1 MNNQSAFAR
10 RDYIDNEYQV
20 KFVLGDDAI
29 AETYQ
34 VVTSKGELK
43 ILKLIKP
50 ESISIIDLELLK
62 SKLEKYSKVLED
74 NVISNSILKSFTDD
88 GQQLFYF
95 LQDFVVGES
104 LLELINREVYLD
116 VYLASKI
123 ASLTL
128 ILLSRLDFLE
138 GLTITPDKVFL
149 SYLSDEL
156 SIYLVPFSLTDFIVD
171 ETKCVP
177 ILSVVYGI
185 DSKYQQPIN
194 SFYSVATLLYRCI
207 AGMLPWDYDIDW
219 SRSRIS
225 ILKITQLHR
234 ASFPL
239 KKSNFYQFMPEE
251 LGNILYEAL
260 AYEKLDTFADD
271 IGSFIQRYYEFS
283 KYEFS
288 KYEDYRGVEDKQND
302 EIIAIN
308 EKSVG
313 LAQVAGMKG
322 LKETLQIDV
331 INPLKDRTAHL
342 KYGIQPLNGLLLY
355 GPPGCGK
362 TFIARQLA
370 EELGY
375 RFFEVKPSDLASTY
389 VHGTQEKIGKL
400 FRDARLNAPS
410 IIFIDEV
417 DAILPSRDS
426 DNLNHHYSSEVNEFL
441 AQLTDCNERG
451 IFVMMASN
459 RPDVIDKAILRT
471 GRIDKI
477 IYVSLPDFISRKE
490 LLKLLLENRPKEKL
504 LDLDSLSMLL
514 AGYVSSDIKFIV
526 NEVAKIAMKNEQPI
540 NSSHFMNITQK
551 TSPSV
556 SFDQIERYDS
566 FANLSY

>member
-10 RDYIDNEYQV
+10 HDYIDNDYQV
-20 KFVLGDDAI
+20 KFFLGNDAI

-34 VVTSKGELK
+34 IITGQDQLK

-62 SKLEKYSKVLED
+62 SKLGKYSRVLED
-74 NVISNSILKSFTDD
+74 NVISNSILKSFTNER
-88 GQQLFYF
+88 QQFFYF

-104 LLELINREVYLD
+104 LLELINREIYLD

-123 ASLTL
+123 ANLTL
-128 ILLSRLDFLE
+128 ILLSKLDCLE
-138 GLTITPDKVFL
+138 GITITPDKVFL

-156 SIYLVPFSLTDFIVD
+156 SIYLAPFSLTDFILD
-171 ETKCVP
+171 ETKGVP
-177 ILSVVYGI
+177 TLSFVYGL
-185 DSKYQQPIN
+185 DSNFQQSIN

-207 AGMLPWDYDIDW
+207 VGMLPWDYDIDW
-219 SRSRIS
+219 SRSKIS

-234 ASFPL
+234 ASFLL

-271 IGSFIQRYYEFS
+271 IGSFIQRY
-283 KYEFS
+283 YEFS

-451 IFVMMASN
+451 IFVVMASN

-551 TSPSV
+551 TAPSV

>member
-1 MNNQSAFAR
+1 MNNKSRFAR
-10 RDYIDNEYQV
+10 RDYIDSDYQV

-34 VVTSKGELK
+34 VVNSKGELK

-50 ESISIIDLELLK
+50 ESISIVDLELLK
-62 SKLEKYSKVLED
+62 SKLEKYSEVFED
-74 NVISNSILKSFTDD
+74 NILNNSVLKSFVNN

-104 LLELINREVYLD
+104 LVDLLNREIYLG

-123 ASLTL
+123 VNQTL
-128 ILLSRLDFLE
+128 ILSSKFDCLE
-138 GLTITPDKVFL
+138 GIIITPDKVFL

-156 SIYLVPFSLTDFIVD
+156 SIYLVPFSLTDFILD
-171 ETKCVP
+171 ETKGVP
-177 ILSVVYGI
+177 ILSLVYEL
-185 DSKYQQPIN
+185 DSN
-194 SFYSVATLLYRCI
+194 SKPSFNAFYSVATILYRCI

-219 SRSRIS
+219 SRSKTNTLKRI
-225 ILKITQLHR
+225 QLHR
-234 ASFPL
+234 ASFIL
-239 KKSNFYQFMPEE
+239 KKSDFHQFMPEE
-251 LGNILYEAL
+251 LANILYHAL
-260 AYEKLDTFADD
+260 VDEKLNNFHNQL
-271 IGSFIQRYYEFS
+271 GSFVQHYYEFS
-283 KYEFS
+283 ER
-288 KYEDYRGVEDKQND
+288 EDYRAIETKQNN
-302 EIIAIN
+302 EISAIS
-308 EKSVG
+308 EKSTG
-313 LAQVAGMKG
+313 LSQVAGMKG

-400 FRDARLNAPS
+400 FRDARLSAPS

-417 DAILPSRDS
+417 DAVLPSRDS

-451 IFVMMASN
+451 IFVVMASN

-526 NEVAKIAMKNEQPI
+526 NEVAKIAMKNEEPI

-551 TSPSV
+551 TAPSV
-556 SFDQIERYDS
+556 SFDQIERYDA

>member
-10 RDYIDNEYQV
+10 RDYIDNDYQV
-20 KFVLGDDAI
+20 KFFLGNDAI
-29 AETYQ
+29 TETYQ
-34 VVTSKGELK
+34 VITAQDELK

-128 ILLSRLDFLE
+128 ILLSRLDCLE
-138 GLTITPDKVFL
+138 GLTVTPDKVFL

-251 LGNILYEAL
+251 LGNILYQAL
-260 AYEKLDTFADD
+260 AYEILDTFADD

-283 KYEFS
+283 KYEG
-288 KYEDYRGVEDKQND
+288 YRGVEDKQND

-331 INPLKDRTAHL
+331 INPLKDRNTHL

-362 TFIARQLA
+362 TFIAKQLA
-370 EELGY
+370 EELGHS
-375 RFFEVKPSDLASTY
+375 FFEVKPSDLASTY

-400 FRDARLNAPS
+400 FRDARLSAPS

-417 DAILPSRDS
+417 DAILPGRDS
-426 DNLNHHYSSEVNEFL
+426 NNLNHHYSSEVNEFL
-441 AQLTDCNERG
+441 AQLTDCNEKG
-451 IFVMMASN
+451 IFVIMATN
-459 RPDVIDKAILRT
+459 RPESIDKAVLRT
-471 GRIDKI
+471 GRVDKI
-477 IYVSLPDFISRKE
+477 VYVPLPDFISRKE
-490 LLKLLLENRPKEKL
+490 LLKLLLKNRPKEEL
-504 LDLDSLSMLL
+504 LDLGSLSMLL

-526 NEVAKIAMKNEQPI
+526 NEAAKIAMKNKELI
-540 NSSHFMNITQK
+540 NSTHFMDIAQK
-551 TSPSV
+551 TAPSV
-556 SFDQIERYDS
+556 TFDQIKRYEN
-566 FANLSY
+566 FASLSY